1 MAAND
6 TQTGDAS
13 AVAPETVREPTP
25 ASAPLTREEQLDRAL
40 AKGRLDELPPN
51 EVQGLLG
58 EKNPKLRATDT
69 FEPDLNAGVSQ
80 EMDLPVVWMGIVLA
94 YLLFFPAAY
103 WLLWRT
109 NLISQRAKV
118 VVSAV
123 GAAGIAYVTY
133 RLIAG

>member
-1 MAAND
+1 MAANG
-6 TQTGDAS
+6 TPTGDVS
-13 AVAPETVREPTP
+13 TTKPESPQAPAPTP
-25 ASAPLTREEQLDRAL
+25 PTLTREEQLDRAL
-40 AKGRLDELPPN
+40 AKGRLDDLPPN

-58 EKNPKLRATDT
+58 EKNPKLRVTDM

-94 YLLFFPAAY
+94 YLLFFPVAY

-109 NLISQRAKV
+109 TLISHRAKT

-123 GAAGIAYVTY
+123 GAVGIAYVTY